1 MPVTAAHVRT
11 MLNDYLDAR
20 PDEKPLLAPLTELL
34 DAEAD
39 VTSRKEF
46 RGHVTAGAILADPDG
61 RILHIRH
68 RALNRWLLPGGHL
81 ESEDTGLLTAAQ
93 RELTEETGIPAS
105 VVTPA
110 GHLPIH
116 IDAHRIP
123 ANQAKEEPEH
133 HHFDFRFLFRTSAD
147 VVELQ
152 TEEVTAAAWHAA
164 DTITDVPLRDQV
176 LRALR

>member
-1 MPVTAAHVRT
+1 MPITTAHIRT
-11 MLNDYLDAR
+11 TLDDYLNAR
-20 PDEKPLLAPLTELL
+20 PDDKPLLAPLAELL
-34 DAEAD
+34 DGGAD
-39 VTSRKEF
+39 LTSRKEF

-81 ESEDTGLLTAAQ
+81 EPEDTDLLTAAR

-105 VVTPA
+105 AAIPA
-110 GHLPIH
+110 SRLPIH
-116 IDAHRIP
+116 IDAHPIP
-123 ANQAKEEPEH
+123 ANPAKEEPGH
-133 HHFDFRFLFRTSAD
+133 HHFDFRFLFRTVAD

-152 TEEVTAAAWHAA
+152 TEEVTAAAWRAA
-164 DTITDVPLRDQV
+164 DTIADVALREQV

>member
-1 MPVTAAHVRT
+1 MAEATSCTA
-11 MLNDYLDAR
+11 
-20 PDEKPLLAPLTELL
+20 APLTELL
-34 DAEAD
+34 HTKAD
-39 VTSRKEF
+39 LTSRKEF
-46 RGHVTAGAILADPDG
+46 RGHVTAGAILADADG

-81 ESEDTGLLTAAQ
+81 ETEDTGLLAAAQ
-93 RELTEETGIPAS
+93 RELTEETGIPS
-105 VVTPA
+105 TVVTPA
-110 GHLPIH
+110 SHLPIH
-116 IDAHRIP
+116 IDAHPIP
-123 ANQAKEEPEH
+123 ANPAKEEPEH

-164 DTITDVPLRDQV
+164 DTIIDAPLRDQV